1 MLDIV
6 HLLKQTEWGNILNS
20 YSWIDVGLL
29 YIEYYSVLGSNI
41 IVHSEH
47 LGSISQR
54 DLSPDL
60 DLSLRLWS

>member
-6 HLLKQTEWGNILNS
+6 HLRKQTEWGNILSS

-41 IVHSEH
+41 TVHSEH
-47 LGSISQR
+47 LGPISKK

-60 DLSLRLWS
+60 HLNLRLWS